1 MSDETRSGGPVLA
14 TIPRFQQPRVRR
26 LDPNVPEDENTPLS
40 PSDSPT
46 PSDLPAGV
54 YPLGL
59 AGPTRTGTSATPGT
73 DEKPSAK
80 DTAKLVAGLLAMAAV
95 GAAALVRWRLRAKL
109 REPSKAQAD
118 EMAEPLARIG
128 LRHVPAGKLHPDL
141 LDATQ
146 FAAALGRYLNDGPL
160 LERAYVDAGEIP
172 QQGDE

>member
-1 MSDETRSGGPVLA
+1 MSDERPLGGLA
-14 TIPRFQQPRVRR
+14 QIPRFKEPARRR
-26 LDPNVPEDENTPLS
+26 LDPSLVEDENPSLSEGPS
-40 PSDSPT
+40 PSLT
-46 PSDLPAGV
+46 DLPAGV
-54 YPLGL
+54 FPLGL